1 VSDGAEPSPDT
12 PPETREERREA
23 AATRR
28 RWVTLAEVVAVAGLL
43 IGALTLWLSWSDK
56 RAEQAEKIAEQRAAA
71 RERGRVDL
79 SASVEDGGRVLAL
92 KDERH
97 ELSEARIVFPRTL
110 GIPAQRPAGDP
121 QIDADW
127 FAGALLAATDKGDD
141 RRSGRLP
148 VLVTV
153 RYFDGDTPRVA
164 TDTYDVVWRTEGR
177 LLRGRVLKLD
187 GLRLRQRGGD
197 QATLDAAWARLAP

>member
-1 VSDGAEPSPDT
+1 MSDDNAAPPDT
-12 PPETREERREA
+12 APETREERRDA

-43 IGALTLWLSWSDK
+43 IGALTLWLSWNGQ
-56 RAEQAEKIAEQRAAA
+56 REERAEKIAEQRDAA

-121 QIDADW
+121 QIDANW
-127 FAGALLAATDKGDD
+127 FAAELLALTDKGDD
-141 RRSGRLP
+141 SRSGRLP
-148 VLVTV
+148 VMLTV
-153 RYFDGDTPRVA
+153 RYFDGDAPRVA
-164 TDTYDVVWRTEGR
+164 TGIYDIVWRTEGR
-177 LLRGRVLKLD
+177 FLRGRDVKLE

-197 QATLDAAWARLAP
+197 QATLDAAWARLTP